1 MSAPREIPFARPLLG
16 RAEREALLQ
25 VLEGPILTHG
35 SRCRGF
41 EESFALFLGEE
52 VHCQAVSSCMG
63 ALHLAALELG
73 LGPGMEVIVPAMT
86 HVATVHAVEIS
97 GARPVFADCDP
108 ATGNLDPALLSELV
122 SPRTRAIFLVHF
134 LGIPA
139 EMDAIVSFAR
149 ERGLEV
155 VEDCALALGSRYQGR
170 HAGLWGRAGCFS
182 FYPAKHIT
190 TGEGGMYVS
199 RHAEAAERV
208 GHLKGFGVDRTHQER
223 RVPGLYDVTGLGL
236 NYRMSEL
243 QAALGLVQMER
254 LPAWLEQREQNFR
267 RLAAALADLPGIT
280 ILDSAG
286 PEQESSHYCLGV
298 LLPSWA
304 RGRRARLIAG
314 LQRAGV
320 GTSIYY
326 PHPVP
331 RLAYYRE
338 RYGYRPG
345 SLPGAEA
352 LADGSLA
359 LPVGPHLGRD
369 DMDYLAEVFRDLWR
383 EVLESAD

>member
-1 MSAPREIPFARPLLG
+1 MSAQREIPFARPLLG
-16 RAEREALLQ
+16 KVEREALLQ

-35 SRCRGF
+35 PRCREF
-41 EESFALFLGEE
+41 EEGFARFLGGG
-52 VHCQAVSSCMG
+52 VHCQSVSSCMG

-86 HVATVHAVEIS
+86 HVATVHAVEIT

-108 ATGNLDPALLSELV
+108 ATGNLDPALLPGLV
-122 SPRTRAIFLVHF
+122 SPRTRAIFVVHF

-139 EMDAIVSFAR
+139 EMGAIAAFAR

-170 HAGLWGRAGCFS
+170 HVGLWGRAGCFS

-199 RHAEAAERV
+199 PVSEAAARV
-208 GHLKGFGVDRTHQER
+208 GHLKGFGVDRTYQQR
-223 RVPGLYDVTGLGL
+223 QVPGLYDVTALGL

-243 QAALGLVQMER
+243 QAALGLAQLER
-254 LPAWLEQREQNFR
+254 LTPWLARRRQNFR
-267 RLAAALADLPGIT
+267 RLARALGSLEGVT
-280 ILDSAG
+280 ILDAVG
-286 PEQESSHYCLGV
+286 PEQESGHYCLGL
-298 LLPSWA
+298 LLPVWA
-304 RGRRARLIAG
+304 RKRRGRLIAG
-314 LQRAGV
+314 LKRAGI
-320 GTSIYY
+320 GSSIYY

-338 RYGYRPG
+338 RYGYLPG

-359 LPVGPHLGRD
+359 LPVGPHLDDD

-383 EVLESAD
+383 EVVESGD